1 MKNKE
6 LKREMK
12 RKKHLKYIPWQSQD
26 DPNNIDYD
34 SLCEKRSLKNFIGHR
49 TKKSATGSGMNK
61 KK

>member
-1 MKNKE
+1 MNEKKNRRGKKKLMRKKKMKNKE

-34 SLCEKRSLKNFIGHR
+34 SLCEKRSL
-49 TKKSATGSGMNK
+49 
-61 KK
+61 